1 MTEQKQIVVNRM
13 PGPVRPGA
21 QTAGLTPAE
30 VLTTLRR
37 HIWLIVS
44 MTILGFVAGGVL
56 WYLLLA
62 FFPKYT
68 ATTYLRVLPP
78 VEKDPTEIATPQA
91 NPDIQY
97 GYRATIAALISQQSS
112 LQMLIDR
119 PKVQDTRWFGRFA
132 KFGPDGQITNK
143 GECILEAF
151 KDLKKSFRAYAE
163 KDEEFVSLSMTCRS
177 PEEAAKIINEM
188 VEWFVAS
195 RGRTTRSEVEARLT
209 SLEDR
214 RRLVEREVREA
225 ENALDEVRTRW
236 GFTDLHGGGRRYFQ
250 HTSTLKT
257 QALELQYED
266 LALQMAQI
274 RGAVAEFNDLATG
287 PIGVQIASQIE
298 NDPVMLSL
306 AQQLALQQSALSGRL
321 ARFGENHR
329 VVLQSREMIK
339 RIGEERQT
347 RKVEIGEM
355 VRRAQVLNAESQ
367 LVVLGERLEVLQ
379 ERLNQAKAEQKDLDA
394 AQVQFDQRMVVREER
409 QEMLDSIKE
418 NIEKLKI
425 LHDDPLMPKVQST
438 GDAPEPL
445 EVSSPKWELYFPGG
459 TVMGLLLGVGLAW
472 LIEVLNDLVR
482 TPRDVARY
490 LRVPLLGVIPDVAED
505 RQLRDID
512 PRHVV
517 RQAPYSVISEAYR
530 RLRANLKLS
539 DLPDSF
545 RTVLVSSGQPGE
557 GRTSVAVNLAS
568 TLAAEN
574 RKVLLIDA
582 NFRRPALHSIFP
594 KTDYPGQENSEFGLS
609 TLLSGLCSY
618 EQASRKAVVEGL
630 DIIEAGPL
638 PANPAE
644 LLGSHQ
650 MQQLIR
656 DRQKTHDHVIIDT
669 PPVLLVSD
677 AKVLGRMVDAALLVF
692 NAATTRRGTALRTIS
707 EFRQVDTTLTG
718 CVLFAVKAMKGG
730 YFQEQIKS
738 YQSYQKLQI
747 AHSV

>member
-1 MTEQKQIVVNRM
+1 M
-13 PGPVRPGA
+13 
-21 QTAGLTPAE
+21 
-30 VLTTLRR
+30 LRR
-37 HIWLIVS
+37 HIWLIAS
-44 MTILGFVAGGVL
+44 MTILGFVAGGIL
-56 WYLLLA
+56 WYLLLT
-62 FFPKYT
+62 FLPKYT
-68 ATTYLRVLPP
+68 AATYLKVLPP
-78 VEKDPTEIATPQA
+78 VEKDPTEIAGPQT
-91 NPDIQY
+91 NKEIHY

-119 PKVQDTRWFGRFA
+119 PKVQDTKWFKRFA
-132 KFGPDGQITNK
+132 RFGPDGQITNK
-143 GECILEAF
+143 GQCILKAF
-151 KDLKKSFRAYAE
+151 RDLKKSFKVYPER
-163 KDEEFVSLSMTCRS
+163 DREFVSMSMICRS
-177 PEEAAKIINEM
+177 PEEAALIVNEM

-195 RGRTTRSEVEARLT
+195 RGQTTRGEVEARIR

-214 RRLVEREVREA
+214 RRTVEREVREA
-225 ENALDEVRTRW
+225 ETALEEVRKRW
-236 GFTDLHGGGRRYFQ
+236 GFADLQGGERRFFQ
-250 HTSTLKT
+250 HTSTLKA
-257 QALELQYED
+257 QNLELQYED
-266 LALQMAQI
+266 LTIQMAQI
-274 RGAVAEFNDLATG
+274 QAAVAEFNDLATG
-287 PIGVQIASQIE
+287 PIGVQVASQIE

-321 ARFGENHR
+321 TRFGENHR
-329 VVLQSREMIK
+329 VVQQTREVIK
-339 RIGEERQT
+339 KIGEERHI
-347 RKVEIGEM
+347 RKVEIAELT
-355 VRRAQVLNAESQ
+355 RQAQLRNAQSQ
-367 LVVLGERLEVLQ
+367 LVVLGERLEALQ
-379 ERLNQAKAEQKDLDA
+379 DRLNQARVKQKDLDTA
-394 AQVQFDQRMVVREER
+394 RVQFDQRMVVKEER

-418 NIEKLKI
+418 NVEKLKI
-425 LHDDPLMPKVQST
+425 MHDSPETPKVQST
-438 GDAPEPL
+438 GNAPPPL
-445 EVSSPKWELYFPGG
+445 EVSSPMWEFYFPGG
-459 TVMGLLLGVGLAW
+459 TVLGLLLGVGLAW
-472 LIEVLNDLVR
+472 LIEVLNDLIR

-490 LRVPLLGVIPDVAED
+490 LRVALLGVIPDAAED

-512 PRHVV
+512 PCHVV

-545 RTVLVSSGQPGE
+545 RAVLVSSGQPGE

-582 NFRRPALHSIFP
+582 NFRRPALHSVFP

-656 DRQKTHDHVIIDT
+656 DRRKTHDHVIIDT

-692 NAATTRRGTALRTIS
+692 NAATTRRGAALRTIS

>member
-1 MTEQKQIVVNRM
+1 MTEQKQIVANRM
-13 PGPVRPGA
+13 PGPGRPGA
-21 QTAGLTPAE
+21 QTTGLTGTE
-30 VLTTLRR
+30 VLTMLRR

-44 MTILGFVAGGVL
+44 MTILGFVAGGIL
-56 WYLLLA
+56 WYLLLT
-62 FFPKYT
+62 FLPQYT

-78 VEKDPTEIATPQA
+78 VEKDPTEIAGPQV
-91 NPDIQY
+91 NKEIHY

-112 LQMLIDR
+112 LQKLIDQ
-119 PKVQDTRWFGRFA
+119 PEVQETKWFKRFA
-132 KFGPDGQITNK
+132 RFDPQGQITNK
-143 GECILEAF
+143 GQCLLKAF
-151 KDLKKSFRAYAE
+151 KDLEKSFKAFPDR
-163 KDEEFVSLSMTCRS
+163 DREFVSMSMICRS
-177 PEEAAKIINEM
+177 PEEAALIVNEM

-195 RGRTTRSEVEARLT
+195 RGQTTRGEVEARLR

-214 RRLVEREVREA
+214 RRTVEREVREA
-225 ENALDEVRTRW
+225 ETALEEVRTRW
-236 GFTDLHGGGRRYFQ
+236 GFTDLQGGGQRYFQ
-250 HTSTLKT
+250 HTNTLKA
-257 QALELQYED
+257 QNLEFQQED
-266 LALQMAQI
+266 LTIQMAQI
-274 RGAVAEFNDLATG
+274 QAAVAEFNDLATG
-287 PIGVQIASQIE
+287 PIGVQIASLIE

-321 ARFGENHR
+321 TRFGENHR
-329 VVLQSREMIK
+329 VVQQTREVIK
-339 RIGEERQT
+339 KIGEERHS
-347 RKVEIGEM
+347 RKVEIAEM
-355 VRRAQVLNAESQ
+355 TRQAQLRNAQSQ
-367 LVVLGERLEVLQ
+367 LVVLGERLEALQ
-379 ERLNQAKAEQKDLDA
+379 ERLSQAKAKQEDLDA
-394 AQVQFDQRMVVREER
+394 ARVQFEQRMVVREER

-425 LHDDPLMPKVQST
+425 MHDDPQTPKVQST
-438 GDAPEPL
+438 GVAPDPL
-445 EVSSPKWELYFPGG
+445 EVSSPMWEFYFPGG
-459 TVMGLLLGVGLAW
+459 TVLGLLLGVGLAW
-472 LIEVLNDLVR
+472 LIEALNDLVR

-490 LRVPLLGVIPDVAED
+490 LRVPLLGVIPDAAED

-512 PRHVV
+512 PCHVV

-539 DLPDSF
+539 GLPESF
-545 RTVLVSSGQPGE
+545 RAVLVGSGQPGE

-582 NFRRPALHSIFP
+582 NFRRPALHSVFP

-656 DRQKTHDHVIIDT
+656 DRRKTHDHVIIDT

-677 AKVLGRMVDAALLVF
+677 AKVLGTMVDAALLVF
-692 NAATTRRGTALRTIS
+692 NAATTRRGAALRTIR

-718 CVLFAVKAMKGG
+718 CVLFAVKAIKGG